1 MVLAQTFMKSEE
13 WLIGCP
19 MRTGT
24 PRPAPLGPRRLDR
37 PPHRIKWLSV
47 VEQTILL
54 VIAVRLALG
63 IWFGY

>member
-1 MVLAQTFMKSEE
+1 
-13 WLIGCP
+13 

-24 PRPAPLGPRRLDR
+24 PRPAPLRPRRLDR
-37 PPHRIKWLSV
+37 PPHRINWLNV

>member
-1 MVLAQTFMKSEE
+1 
-13 WLIGCP
+13 
-19 MRTGT
+19 MRTGA

-37 PPHRIKWLSV
+37 PPHRINWLNV
-47 VEQTILL
+47 VQQTILL